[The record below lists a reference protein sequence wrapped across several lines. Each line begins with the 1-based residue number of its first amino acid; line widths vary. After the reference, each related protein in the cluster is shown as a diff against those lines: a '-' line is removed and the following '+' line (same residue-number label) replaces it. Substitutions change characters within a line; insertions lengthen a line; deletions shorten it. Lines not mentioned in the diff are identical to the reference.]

1 MKNLK
6 YTPAPWEI
14 EPYTY
19 DDVYFDMCKDIKIRA
34 EAVVANIKLISV
46 APELF
51 ESMLELLLD
60 AMNEYE
66 ENLGNFRGGPR
77 VCYAREIELIEKAT
91 GYTWDDL
98 MEKDV

>member
-1 MKNLK
+1 
-6 YTPAPWEI
+6 
-14 EPYTY
+14 
-19 DDVYFDMCKDIKIRA
+19 MCKDIKIRA

-66 ENLGNFRGGPR
+66 KNLGNFRGGPR
-77 VCYAREIELIEKAT
+77 VRYAREIELIEKAT